1 MDPRFKNSPQNS
13 RPCGFQVLGPTWMA
27 NLGAL
32 WPCWALIFW
41 GHPATPN
48 AKACREQLEP
58 RTSIRSELPRN
69 LKSTVKGFCPL
80 SKYSQPNSLWDHACL
95 ISYAVRG
102 ETTPKRSPYLAQ
114 IKRNAN
120 PLPPKIPNMTSCVA
134 RRGGIWG
141 PLRQ

>member
-27 NLGAL
+27 NLGTL
-32 WPCWALIFW
+32 WPCWTLVFW
-41 GHPATPN
+41 GHPATPK

-69 LKSTVKGFCPL
+69 LKSPVKGFCPL

-95 ISYAVRG
+95 TSVDSVLGLSPHALRDVSYAVRG
-102 ETTPKRSPYLAQ
+102 ETTPKRCSYLSDA
-114 IKRNAN
+114 
-120 PLPPKIPNMTSCVA
+120 PPRTKL
-134 RRGGIWG
+134 W
-141 PLRQ
+141 